1 VVGENFYHL
10 FLSPERR
17 RTVKFFIDTANPG
30 EIRKAYEMGVI
41 DGVTTNPTLISKE
54 NIDFESLIHEICG
67 IIQGLPISLEV
78 LSLKSEGMIEEAR
91 KLTKMGENIV
101 VKIPMTIEGLKAI
114 KVLVSE
120 GIKTNTTLVF
130 SPTQALL
137 AAKAGTTY
145 VSPFIGRL
153 DDISQKGMD
162 LIEQIVTILNNYG
175 FESEV
180 IVSSIRH
187 PIHVLEAAL
196 IGADVATIPY
206 KVIEQLV
213 QHPLTDIGIEK
224 FLADWK
230 KVPKK

>member
-1 VVGENFYHL
+1 M
-10 FLSPERR
+10 
-17 RTVKFFIDTANPG
+17 KFFIDTANPA
-30 EIRKAYEMGVI
+30 EIRKACDMGMV
-41 DGVTTNPTLISKE
+41 DGVTTNPSLIAKE
-54 NIDFESLIHEICG
+54 NREFHSLIEEICQ
-67 IIQGLPISLEV
+67 IIEGRPISLEV
-78 LSLKSEGMIEEAR
+78 VSLKAEEMIEEGRALA
-91 KLTKMGENIV
+91 KLGDNAVI
-101 VKIPMTIEGLKAI
+101 KIPMTTEGLKAI
-114 KVLVSE
+114 KVLVGE

-153 DDISQKGMD
+153 DDVSQTGMD
-162 LIEQIVTILNNYG
+162 LVGQIVTIFKNYG
-175 FESEV
+175 FGSKV

-224 FLADWK
+224 FLADWN

>member
-1 VVGENFYHL
+1 M
-10 FLSPERR
+10 
-17 RTVKFFIDTANPG
+17 KFFIDTANPR

-54 NIDFESLIHEICG
+54 NRDFTSLIKEICD
-67 IIQGLPISLEV
+67 IVQGLPISLEV
-78 LSLKSEGMIEEAR
+78 LSLKAETMIEEAR
-91 KLTKMGENIV
+91 NLSERGENIV
-101 VKIPMTIEGLKAI
+101 VKIPMTADGLKAI
-114 KVLVSE
+114 KVLVGE

-153 DDISQKGMD
+153 DDISQTGMD
-162 LIEQIVTILNNYG
+162 LVAQMVTIFKNYG
-175 FESEV
+175 FGSKV

-224 FLADWK
+224 FLADWE

>member
-1 VVGENFYHL
+1 M
-10 FLSPERR
+10 
-17 RTVKFFIDTANPG
+17 KFFIDTANPD
-30 EIRKAYEMGVI
+30 EIKRAYEMGVI

-54 NIDFESLIHEICG
+54 KKDFESLIEEICKT
-67 IIQGLPISLEV
+67 IKGLPISLEV
-78 LSLKSEGMIEEAR
+78 LSLNSEGMIEEAR
-91 KLTKMGENIV
+91 RLSRMGENIV
-101 VKIPMTIEGLKAI
+101 VKIPMTTEGLKAI

-153 DDISQKGMD
+153 DDISQTGMD
-162 LIEQIVTILNNYG
+162 LVGQIVTIFKNYG
-175 FESEV
+175 FGSKV

-206 KVIEQLV
+206 KVIEQLA

-230 KVPKK
+230 KVPQK

>member
-1 VVGENFYHL
+1 M
-10 FLSPERR
+10 
-17 RTVKFFIDTANPG
+17 KFFIDTANPG

-41 DGVTTNPTLISKE
+41 DGVTTNPTLVSKE
-54 NIDFESLIHEICG
+54 NRDFLPLIREICE
-67 IIQGLPISLEV
+67 IIHGLPISLEA
-78 LSLKSEGMIEEAR
+78 LSLKTEEMIEEAR
-91 KLTKMGENIV
+91 NLAEMGDNIV
-101 VKIPMTIEGLKAI
+101 VKIPMTVEGLKAI
-114 KVLVSE
+114 KVLVAE

-153 DDISQKGMD
+153 DDVSQTGMD
-162 LIEQIVTILNNYG
+162 LVAQIVTIFRNYG
-175 FESEV
+175 FGSKV

-187 PIHVLEAAL
+187 PIHVLEAAI

-206 KVIEQLV
+206 KVIEQLA

>member
-1 VVGENFYHL
+1 M
-10 FLSPERR
+10 
-17 RTVKFFIDTANPG
+17 KFFIDTANPG

-54 NIDFESLIHEICG
+54 NREFISLIREIRE

-78 LSLKSEGMIEEAR
+78 LSLKAEGMIEEAR
-91 KLTKMGENIV
+91 NLSEIGDNIV
-101 VKIPMTIEGLKAI
+101 VKIPMTVEGLKAI
-114 KVLVSE
+114 KVLVAE
-120 GIKTNTTLVF
+120 GIMTNTTLVF

-137 AAKAGTTY
+137 AAKVGTTY

-153 DDISQKGMD
+153 DDISQTGMD
-162 LIEQIVTILNNYG
+162 LVRQIVTIFKNYG
-175 FESEV
+175 FGSKV

-206 KVIEQLV
+206 KVIEQLAR
-213 QHPLTDIGIEK
+213 HPLTDIGIEK
-224 FLADWK
+224 FSSDWN

>member
-1 VVGENFYHL
+1 M
-10 FLSPERR
+10 
-17 RTVKFFIDTANPG
+17 KFFIDTANPD
-30 EIRKAYEMGVI
+30 EIKRAYEMGVI

-54 NIDFESLIHEICG
+54 KKDFESLIEEICK
-67 IIQGLPISLEV
+67 IIKGLPISLEV
-78 LSLKSEGMIEEAR
+78 LSLNCEGMIEEAR
-91 KLTKMGENIV
+91 RLSRMGENIV
-101 VKIPMTIEGLKAI
+101 VKIPMTTEGLKAI

-153 DDISQKGMD
+153 DDIAQTGME
-162 LIEQIVTILNNYG
+162 LIDQIVTIFTNYG
-175 FESEV
+175 FESQV
-180 IVSSIRH
+180 IVASIRH

-213 QHPLTDIGIEK
+213 KHPLTDIGIER

>member
-1 VVGENFYHL
+1 M
-10 FLSPERR
+10 
-17 RTVKFFIDTANPG
+17 KFFIDTANPR

-54 NIDFESLIHEICG
+54 NRDFTSLIREICD

-78 LSLKSEGMIEEAR
+78 LSLKAEAMIEEAR
-91 KLTKMGENIV
+91 NLSERGDNIV
-101 VKIPMTIEGLKAI
+101 VKIPMTADGLRAI
-114 KVLVSE
+114 KVLVGE

-153 DDISQKGMD
+153 DDISQTGMD
-162 LIEQIVTILNNYG
+162 LVAQMVTIFKNYG
-175 FESEV
+175 FGSKV

-224 FLADWK
+224 FLADWE

>member
-1 VVGENFYHL
+1 
-10 FLSPERR
+10 
-17 RTVKFFIDTANPG
+17 
-30 EIRKAYEMGVI
+30 
-41 DGVTTNPTLISKE
+41 
-54 NIDFESLIHEICG
+54 
-67 IIQGLPISLEV
+67 
-78 LSLKSEGMIEEAR
+78 
-91 KLTKMGENIV
+91 
-101 VKIPMTIEGLKAI
+101 
-114 KVLVSE
+114 
-120 GIKTNTTLVF
+120 
-130 SPTQALL
+130 
-137 AAKAGTTY
+137 
-145 VSPFIGRL
+145 
-153 DDISQKGMD
+153 MD

-224 FLADWK
+224 FLADWE

>member
-1 VVGENFYHL
+1 M
-10 FLSPERR
+10 
-17 RTVKFFIDTANPG
+17 KFFIDTANPG

-54 NIDFESLIHEICG
+54 KRDFNSLIKEICE
-67 IIQGLPISLEV
+67 IIQKLPISLEV
-78 LSLKSEGMIEEAR
+78 IGLTSEGMIEEAR
-91 KLTKMGENIV
+91 KLAEIGENIV
-101 VKIPMTIEGLKAI
+101 VKIPMTAEGLKSI

-137 AAKAGTTY
+137 AAKAGSTY
-145 VSPFIGRL
+145 ISPFIGRL
-153 DDISQKGMD
+153 DDISQTGMD
-162 LIEQIVTILNNYG
+162 LIEQIVSIFDNYA

-180 IVSSIRH
+180 IVSSIRN

-196 IGADVATIPY
+196 IGAHVATIPF

-213 QHPLTDIGIEK
+213 HHPLTDIGIEK

-230 KVPKK
+230 KVPVK

>member
-1 VVGENFYHL
+1 
-10 FLSPERR
+10 
-17 RTVKFFIDTANPG
+17 
-30 EIRKAYEMGVI
+30 MG
-41 DGVTTNPTLISKE
+41 DNT
-54 NIDFESLIHEICG
+54 
-67 IIQGLPISLEV
+67 
-78 LSLKSEGMIEEAR
+78 
-91 KLTKMGENIV
+91 V
-101 VKIPMTIEGLKAI
+101 VKIPMTVEGLKAI
-114 KVLVSE
+114 KVLAAE

-153 DDISQKGMD
+153 DDVSQTGMD
-162 LIEQIVTILNNYG
+162 LVAQIVTIFKNYG
-175 FESEV
+175 FGSKV

-206 KVIEQLV
+206 KVIEQLA
-213 QHPLTDIGIEK
+213 QHPLTDIGIQK

>member
-1 VVGENFYHL
+1 MM
-10 FLSPERR
+10 
-17 RTVKFFIDTANPG
+17 KFFIDTANPD
-30 EIRKAYEMGVI
+30 EIKAAYEMGVI

-54 NIDFESLIHEICG
+54 KKDFESLIEEICK
-67 IIQGLPISLEV
+67 IIKGLPVSLEV
-78 LSLKSEGMIEEAR
+78 LSLNSEGMIEEAR
-91 KLTKMGENIV
+91 RLSRMGENIV
-101 VKIPMTIEGLKAI
+101 VKIPMTTEGLKAI
-114 KVLVSE
+114 KALVSE

-153 DDISQKGMD
+153 DDIAQTGME
-162 LIEQIVTILNNYG
+162 LIEQIVTIFTNYG
-175 FESEV
+175 FESQV
-180 IVSSIRH
+180 IVASIRH

-213 QHPLTDIGIEK
+213 KHPLTDIGIER

>member
-1 VVGENFYHL
+1 M
-10 FLSPERR
+10 
-17 RTVKFFIDTANPG
+17 KFFIDTANPD
-30 EIRKAYEMGVI
+30 EIKAAYEMGVI

-54 NIDFESLIHEICG
+54 KKDFESLIEEICKT
-67 IIQGLPISLEV
+67 IKGLPISLEV
-78 LSLKSEGMIEEAR
+78 LSLNSEGMIEEAR
-91 KLTKMGENIV
+91 RLSKMGENIV
-101 VKIPMTIEGLKAI
+101 VKIPMTTEGLKAI
-114 KVLVSE
+114 KALVSE

-153 DDISQKGMD
+153 DDIAQTGMG
-162 LIEQIVTILNNYG
+162 LVEQIVAIFDNYG
-175 FESEV
+175 FESQV

-213 QHPLTDIGIEK
+213 KHPLTDIGIER

>member
-1 VVGENFYHL
+1 M
-10 FLSPERR
+10 
-17 RTVKFFIDTANPG
+17 KFFIDTANPD
-30 EIRKAYEMGVI
+30 EIKMAHEMGVI

-54 NIDFESLIHEICG
+54 KKDFESLIEEICK
-67 IIQGLPISLEV
+67 IIKGLPISLEV
-78 LSLKSEGMIEEAR
+78 LSLNSEGMIEEAR
-91 KLTKMGENIV
+91 RLSKMGENIV
-101 VKIPMTIEGLKAI
+101 VKIPMTTEGLKAI
-114 KVLVSE
+114 KTLVSE

-153 DDISQKGMD
+153 DDIAQTGME
-162 LIEQIVTILNNYG
+162 LIEQIVTIFTNYG
-175 FESEV
+175 FESQV

-213 QHPLTDIGIEK
+213 KHPLTDIGIER

>member
-1 VVGENFYHL
+1 M
-10 FLSPERR
+10 
-17 RTVKFFIDTANPG
+17 KFFIDTANPD
-30 EIRKAYEMGVI
+30 EIKAAYEMGVI
-41 DGVTTNPTLISKE
+41 DGVTTNPTLVSKE
-54 NIDFESLIHEICG
+54 KKDFESLIGEICK
-67 IIQGLPISLEV
+67 IIKGLPISLEA
-78 LSLKSEGMIEEAR
+78 LSLDSEGMIEEAR
-91 KLTKMGENIV
+91 RLSNMGENIV
-101 VKIPMTIEGLKAI
+101 VKIPMTTEGLKAI
-114 KVLVSE
+114 KALVSE

-153 DDISQKGMD
+153 DDIAQTGMA
-162 LIEQIVTILNNYG
+162 LVEQIVTILNNYN
-175 FESEV
+175 FESQV

-213 QHPLTDIGIEK
+213 KHPLTDIGIER

>member
-1 VVGENFYHL
+1 M
-10 FLSPERR
+10 
-17 RTVKFFIDTANPG
+17 KFFIDTANPG

-54 NIDFESLIHEICG
+54 KRDFNSLIKEICE
-67 IIQGLPISLEV
+67 IIQNLPISLEV
-78 LSLKSEGMIEEAR
+78 ISLTSEGMIKEAR
-91 KLTKMGENIV
+91 KLAEIGENIV
-101 VKIPMTIEGLKAI
+101 VKIPMTAEGLKST

-137 AAKAGTTY
+137 AAKAGSTY

-153 DDISQKGMD
+153 DDISQTGMD
-162 LIEQIVTILNNYG
+162 LVEQIVSIFDNYA
-175 FESEV
+175 FDSEV
-180 IVSSIRH
+180 IVSSIRN

-196 IGADVATIPY
+196 LGADVATIPF

-230 KVPKK
+230 KVPVK

>member
-1 VVGENFYHL
+1 V
-10 FLSPERR
+10 
-17 RTVKFFIDTANPG
+17 A
-30 EIRKAYEMGVI
+30 
-41 DGVTTNPTLISKE
+41 
-54 NIDFESLIHEICG
+54 
-67 IIQGLPISLEV
+67 
-78 LSLKSEGMIEEAR
+78 
-91 KLTKMGENIV
+91 
-101 VKIPMTIEGLKAI
+101 
-114 KVLVSE
+114 E

-153 DDISQKGMD
+153 DDVSQTGMD
-162 LIEQIVTILNNYG
+162 LVAQMVTIFRNYG
-175 FESEV
+175 FGSKV

-206 KVIEQLV
+206 KVIEQLA

>member
-1 VVGENFYHL
+1 M
-10 FLSPERR
+10 
-17 RTVKFFIDTANPG
+17 TA
-30 EIRKAYEMGVI
+30 
-41 DGVTTNPTLISKE
+41 D
-54 NIDFESLIHEICG
+54 
-67 IIQGLPISLEV
+67 
-78 LSLKSEGMIEEAR
+78 
-91 KLTKMGENIV
+91 
-101 VKIPMTIEGLKAI
+101 GLKAI
-114 KVLVSE
+114 KVLVAE

-153 DDISQKGMD
+153 DDISQTGMD
-162 LIEQIVTILNNYG
+162 LVAQMVTIFKNYG
-175 FESEV
+175 FGSKV

-224 FLADWK
+224 FLADWEK
-230 KVPKK
+230 GS